1 MLSSARAVRDRIG
14 VTDWVGYCCS
24 RKWKQKCL
32 KHESGTSGGHT
43 PVSRLPGV
51 NRWTDPVG
59 TFPFHAV
66 LPEMGRRPRV
76 SRPDRIGSSPAPR
89 ATNSQ
94 TPSAPPLGSS
104 LNRTQYMT
112 TATPS
117 PRSTSSA
124 SPTLA
129 RASSKTHR
137 LQRDKRSSNGSNRP
151 RLRKQPKP
159 PPPTLKDKLRA
170 VTERRYFWPSAVLGL
185 ALFGGLLWLVDSGG
199 AEVGG
204 GGARLSWGKGWR
216 HPPGSGTNASYG
228 VGKLTYYLVLQ
239 ASD

>member
-14 VTDWVGYCCS
+14 VTDWVGFCCS

-76 SRPDRIGSSPAPR
+76 SRPDRIGSSPAPG

-94 TPSAPPLGSS
+94 TPLRPP
-104 LNRTQYMT
+104 
-112 TATPS
+112 P
-117 PRSTSSA
+117 
-124 SPTLA
+124 
-129 RASSKTHR
+129 R
-137 LQRDKRSSNGSNRP
+137 LQPKQDTIHDHSHPFTSQYQFSLAHP
-151 RLRKQPKP
+151 RARLEQDP
-159 PPPTLKDKLRA
+159 PPPKRQALLEWLEPAQAPEAAKASAPDAQGQAEGGHGAQVLLA
-170 VTERRYFWPSAVLGL
+170 ER
-185 ALFGGLLWLVDSGG
+185 
-199 AEVGG
+199 
-204 GGARLSWGKGWR
+204 GARARLVWR
-216 HPPGSGTNASYG
+216 IA
-228 VGKLTYYLVLQ
+228 LV
-239 ASD
+239 SRFGRG